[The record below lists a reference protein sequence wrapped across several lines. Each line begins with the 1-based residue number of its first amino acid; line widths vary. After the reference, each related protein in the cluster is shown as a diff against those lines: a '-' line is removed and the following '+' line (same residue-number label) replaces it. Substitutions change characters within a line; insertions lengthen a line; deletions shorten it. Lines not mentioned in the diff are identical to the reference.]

1 MFTFLLPSFATSV
14 HFPRCNGSNQVSN
27 LVVRSPFCCSRAVTS
42 NDWEA
47 TCNLCVKCMW
57 FCSLAL
63 PPMPH
68 SCDRLQSSQAAAFY
82 KTSVVLNSNCF
93 HILFFRRIGVI
104 SICSAQPASF
114 LHFAVSENNNRV
126 VHWQDNRTLM
136 DTNDSQVQDM
146 ACWILNQK
154 SKIHISL
161 LCCGSSRMK
170 RCDHRQNKC
179 FEVFSSVSANWTK
192 LGRRASTN
200 QVKVNTASLKKTTR
214 TAAEKGETLV
224 RLSQIL
230 HKTSRVR
237 LQNSPPKLI
246 DRL

>member
-1 MFTFLLPSFATSV
+1 MFTFLLLSFATSV

-82 KTSVVLNSNCF
+82 KASVVLNSNCF
-93 HILFFRRIGVI
+93 HILLLRRIGVI

-114 LHFAVSENNNRV
+114 LRFAVSENNNRV

-146 ACWILNQK
+146 AILNQK

-161 LCCGSSRMK
+161 PRCGSSQMK
-170 RCDHRQNKC
+170 SCDHRQNKS

-192 LGRRASTN
+192 LGKHTSTN
-200 QVKVNTASLKKTTR
+200 QVKANTASLKKNYKNSSKKK
-214 TAAEKGETLV
+214 EK
-224 RLSQIL
+224 
-230 HKTSRVR
+230 H
-237 LQNSPPKLI
+237 
-246 DRL
+246 